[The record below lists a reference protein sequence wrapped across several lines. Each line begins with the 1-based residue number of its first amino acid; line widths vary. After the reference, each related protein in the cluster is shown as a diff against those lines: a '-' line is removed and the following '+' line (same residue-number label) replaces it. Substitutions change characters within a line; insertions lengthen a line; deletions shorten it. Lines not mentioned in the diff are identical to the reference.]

1 MNTANTTHGNNEKK
15 ILVIYVKSQ
24 LNIHNS
30 NMENPKKVINVI
42 GVEKFSWNYSFL
54 KKHVKQVYEGQKIIN
69 LSR

>member
-1 MNTANTTHGNNEKK
+1 M
-15 ILVIYVKSQ
+15 KSQ